1 MKPSVGLW
9 AVGSLAAGSL
19 AVGLSA
25 MPVLAQKQAAQAKQ
39 APPAPGT
46 PKDFRVPARR
56 TFQLPNGMKVS
67 LTHYGMIPKVFV
79 RLAVRGGHQLEK
91 PNEVALADLM
101 SDMMQEGTTTRNAE
115 QLALEVAS
123 MGGTLS
129 VFPGPDRTNITGEV
143 LGERAADLVAVVADV
158 ARRPAFPESEFA
170 RVKQTRLRNL
180 SIARSQAQTLAAERF
195 ASMVYGDH
203 PYGRIN
209 PTEAMLA
216 GFTLEQTKQFWAD
229 HFGAARSEL
238 YVTGV
243 FDDAAVEAA
252 IRKQFGD
259 WARGPD
265 PVNVPLPAEQ
275 ASKEVALIDRPD
287 AVQSTIIV
295 GLRVPGQADKDYV
308 PLVVTDALL
317 GGNFGSRITSN
328 IREDKGYT
336 YAPYS
341 FINPQQRGSYW
352 AEQADVTTNV
362 TGPSL
367 TEIFGE
373 IGKLSKEA
381 PPATE
386 LRSVQNTLAGAFTV
400 QNSSRVG
407 LTGQLATVDLY
418 SLGDDYLKSYV
429 RHIYQVTPEQ
439 IRDMTAKYLRTDRM
453 HMVVVGDKK
462 IVEQQL
468 APFGKVVP

>member
-1 MKPSVGLW
+1 MIRLPVGLM
-9 AVGSLAAGSL
+9 AIGLAAAPLG
-19 AVGLSA
+19 
-25 MPVLAQKQAAQAKQ
+25 AQKE

-46 PKDFRVPARR
+46 PKDFRVPARK
-56 TFQLPNGMKVS
+56 TFQLPNGMRVS
-67 LTHYGMIPKVFV
+67 MAHYGTIPKVFV

-91 PNEVALADLM
+91 PNEVALTDLM
-101 SDMMQEGTTTRNAE
+101 SDMMQEGTTTRTAE
-115 QLALEVAS
+115 QLAREVAS
-123 MGGTLS
+123 MGGALA
-129 VFPGPDRTNITGEV
+129 VFPGPDRTNLTGDV
-143 LGERAADLVAVVADV
+143 LAERASDFIGIIADV
-158 ARRPAFPESEFA
+158 ARHPAFPTSEFG
-170 RVKQTRLRNL
+170 RVKATRLRNL

-209 PTEAMLA
+209 PTEAMLS
-216 GFTLEQTKQFWAD
+216 GYTLEQTRKFWSD
-229 HFGAARSEL
+229 NFGAARAEL

-259 WARGPD
+259 WQRGPD

-287 AVQSTIIV
+287 AVQSTLIV
-295 GLRVPGQADKDYV
+295 GLRVPGQGNKDYI

-328 IREDKGYT
+328 IREQKGYT
-336 YAPYS
+336 YSPFS
-341 FINPQQRGSYW
+341 FVNIQQRGAYW
-352 AEQADVTTNV
+352 SEQADVTTNV

-381 PPATE
+381 PPMAE
-386 LRSVQNTLAGAFTV
+386 LRSVQNTMAGTFTV
-400 QNSSRVG
+400 QNSSRAG

-418 SLGDDYLKSYV
+418 NLGDDYLKNYMRS
-429 RHIYQVTPEQ
+429 IYAVTPEQ
-439 IRDMTAKYLRTDRM
+439 IRDMTAQYLQTGKM
-453 HMVVVGDKK
+453 HLVVVGDKK

-468 APFGKVVP
+468 APFGKIVP